1 MQQFVV
7 IGQIR
12 KFLQIP
18 RDDHEKCTA
27 LINKL
32 FTALAIVNNI
42 TLLYDIVFR
51 LSSFK
56 WHACTSVNF
65 AWHLWLRNC
74 LLDILCS
81 SVFLITIMK

>member
-56 WHACTSVNF
+56 
-65 AWHLWLRNC
+65 
-74 LLDILCS
+74 
-81 SVFLITIMK
+81 